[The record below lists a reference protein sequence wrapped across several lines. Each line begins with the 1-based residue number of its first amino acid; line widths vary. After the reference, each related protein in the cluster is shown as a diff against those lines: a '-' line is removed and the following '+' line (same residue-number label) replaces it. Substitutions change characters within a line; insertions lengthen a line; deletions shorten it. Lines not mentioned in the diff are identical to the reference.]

1 MEAVKQKTN
10 LIQEILMQEVGDEL
24 ILRLLTAERWS
35 AERWYGPPKFL
46 PLKSP
51 RLVVM
56 LRGGQRWP
64 LREPVYRPMMSLARW
79 LMREGEYHLMSLAR
93 WSMREGEYHPM
104 MSLTRQ
110 LHRRMPA
117 FVPPLILSDLFRSKL
132 EFQVSA
138 SSVTGLDE
146 ATL

>member
-117 FVPPLILSDLFRSKL
+117 FVPPLILFDLFRSKL
-132 EFQVSA
+132 ESQVSA

-146 ATL
+146 VTL

>member
-10 LIQEILMQEVGDEL
+10 FIQEIETTLWPLMQEVGDEL
-24 ILRLLTAERWS
+24 IFRLLT

-79 LMREGEYHLMSLAR
+79 LMREGEC
-93 WSMREGEYHPM
+93 HPM
-104 MSLTRQ
+104 MSLARMLLARQ
-110 LHRRMPA
+110 LHRRMPALHRRMPA
-117 FVPPLILSDLFRSKL
+117 FVPPLILFDLFRSKL
-132 EFQVSA
+132 ESQVSA

>member
-35 AERWYGPPKFL
+35 AERWYGPPKFQL
-46 PLKSP
+46 LISP
-51 RLVVM
+51 RLMV
-56 LRGGQRWP
+56 RWP

-79 LMREGEYHLMSLAR
+79 LMREGEC
-93 WSMREGEYHPM
+93 HPM
-104 MSLTRQ
+104 MSLARMLLARQ
-110 LHRRMPA
+110 LHRRMPALHRRMPA
-117 FVPPLILSDLFRSKL
+117 FVPPLILFDLFRSKL
-132 EFQVSA
+132 ESQVSA

>member
-1 MEAVKQKTN
+1 MKQKTN
-10 LIQEILMQEVGDEL
+10 FIQEIETTLWPLMQEVGDEL
-24 ILRLLTAERWS
+24 IFRLLT